1 MGTTA
6 GITGGDPR
14 AMTAAER
21 ATPVTEHS
29 YGFEPT
35 VVDTKTG
42 TAADAWSVIIDF
54 DWSTRHIT
62 LRCVGNNLDIQL
74 SNDGTTF
81 SDSMEI
87 DVNAPLSIPFS
98 AKAMRVRNANAGQAS
113 VYHVSGLILY

>member
-6 GITGGDPR
+6 GITGGEPR
-14 AMTAAER
+14 AMTAAVR
-21 ATPVTEHS
+21 VTPVTEHS

-35 VVDTKTG
+35 IADTKTG
-42 TAADAWSVIIDF
+42 TAADAWSSTINF
-54 DWSTRHIT
+54 DWQTRHLI
-62 LRCVGNNLDIQL
+62 LRCSGNNLDIQL

-81 SDSMEI
+81 SDSMEV

-113 VYHVSGLILY
+113 VYYVTGLILY